1 MSDFPRT
8 DSPMF
13 GKSRMVGAQYCASIR
28 YYSGSGLEMTCLGER
43 FFELALL
50 DIPGVTLASPRAL
63 VGVAR
68 VHGPGCDFIRQ
79 HEGQQAG

>member
-1 MSDFPRT
+1 
-8 DSPMF
+8 
-13 GKSRMVGAQYCASIR
+13 
-28 YYSGSGLEMTCLGER
+28 MTYLGER

-50 DIPGVTLASPRAL
+50 NIPGMALAGPRAF
-63 VGVAR
+63 VSIAR